1 MKKLMPLFFF
11 ALLFAACED
20 TETNSPALQGE
31 VNDVFFKA
39 SDARAVQNEDGT
51 FTLQGTNQDE
61 KLTLHIKKAE
71 PGSFAL
77 GEGQSNFATYEDA
90 AGNKYSTSP
99 NGEGRINLTES
110 CISCGTLTGTFRFTA
125 IRPGI
130 DTITVQKGFF
140 YDVSFFE
147 GGLIDP
153 SGQINAGTL
162 DWEVDDVPFSA
173 ATVSTT
179 IVDETLVA
187 KGAVGDKIIRI
198 KIPLNA
204 PSSNHSLPETGY
216 EASYTVDGVTEQAEA
231 GLISV
236 NYNNGTRTLVFFNFE
251 TANHSISSGNMLV
264 NY

>member
-1 MKKLMPLFFF
+1 MKKLMPLFLI

-20 TETNSPALQGE
+20 TETNSPAIQGE
-31 VNDVFFKA
+31 VNDIFFKA
-39 SDARAVQNEDGT
+39 SDSRAVENEDGSY
-51 FTLQGTNQDE
+51 TLQGTNQE
-61 KLTLHIKKAE
+61 EILTLHIRQAE

-77 GEGQSNFATYEDA
+77 GEGQANFATYEDA
-90 AGNKYSTSP
+90 AGNLYSTSP
-99 NGEGRINLTES
+99 NGEGRIDLTTS
-110 CISCGTLTGTFRFTA
+110 CMPCGTLTGTFRFTA

-162 DWEVDDVPFSA
+162 ETEIDDVPFEA
-173 ATVSTT
+173 LTVSTS
-179 IVDETLVA
+179 VVEGTLIST
-187 KGAVGDKIIRI
+187 GALGDKIIKI

-204 PSSNHSLPETGY
+204 QSSNHPLPETGY
-216 EASYTVDGVTEQAEA
+216 EASYTVDGVTEQAES

-236 NYNNGTRTLVFFNFE
+236 NYNNGERTLVFFNFE
-251 TANHSISSGNMLV
+251 TANHSIKSGRMIV